1 MLLPSDTQ
9 AELHFD
15 GALCIFRFGRLFV
28 ILQNYKCI
36 RIMFISSNR
45 RAYLAPES
53 EVLVIE
59 EERNFL
65 DSFSDSKSFRFGEEK
80 VDEDERYVL

>member
-1 MLLPSDTQ
+1 
-9 AELHFD
+9 
-15 GALCIFRFGRLFV
+15 
-28 ILQNYKCI
+28 
-36 RIMFISSNR
+36 MFISSNR